1 MQQPA
6 QRSSLSELLR
16 ITGIGIESI
25 PRGVR
30 LYLLLLTSI
39 GLLVTMPDIPS
50 KLRSAVLP
58 LALSSTLGIGDVKV
72 LRIAPEPQAEG
83 SFVISLSYRLH
94 NVQAREDWRHDDA
107 CVNARQG
114 FVRAGTRRIRI
125 ATEPTLFWD
134 SLDGVNAHGL
144 ERRGVDCTRDAHPAE
159 ADVQF
164 LQQDYPPGDDLLFVG
179 VIVPEGDHWRTAPGW
194 GVARESDPRDLVRAA
209 QGYIYNLLSDVVI
222 CLLCYVVMGMVL
234 FYGRENRLVRW
245 GAARPQPLSSTDG

>member
-1 MQQPA
+1 MQHPP
-6 QRSSLSELLR
+6 QRSSLSELVR

-30 LYLLLLTSI
+30 LYLLLLSSI
-39 GLLVTMPDIPS
+39 GLLVTMPDIPT
-50 KLRSAVLP
+50 KLRSAILP
-58 LALSSTLGIGDVKV
+58 LALSSTLGIGDVEV
-72 LRIAPEPQAEG
+72 LRIVPEPQADG
-83 SFVISLSYRLH
+83 AFVISLSYRLH
-94 NVQAREDWRHDDA
+94 NVQAREDWRHGDA

-159 ADVQF
+159 AAVQF

-179 VIVPEGDHWRTAPGW
+179 AIVPEGDHWRTAPGW
-194 GVARESDPRDLVRAA
+194 GVARESDPRDLLRAA
-209 QGYIYNLLSDVVI
+209 QGYLYNLLADVVI
-222 CLLCYVVMGMVL
+222 CLLSYVVMGAVL
-234 FYGRENRLVRW
+234 FYGRENRLVQW
-245 GAARPQPLSSTDG
+245 GASRRRSTSSTDE